1 MKKVLC
7 IALCL
12 MIIMSNF
19 TAVFAIENDYDNN
32 WAKNEIKYM
41 KNRGIV
47 SGYPDGSFKPD
58 NNMSKAEFYK
68 VINRIMGFT
77 NKSEINFSDVTTD
90 NWYYNDVAKGVA
102 AGYIIPAK
110 LLEADNKISRA
121 EVARIISVVF
131 SVEGDEK
138 ETEKFTD
145 YNIIPD
151 NLKAIIGG
159 LKKNGFISGYPDGSF
174 RFNAEITRAEVVKM
188 LHNIVGEIV
197 NEKGIVSNNVEK
209 SLVVNITDV
218 SLKEMEIGGN
228 LYLTE
233 GIGEGAVSLDKV
245 IVKNTTIINGGGA
258 NSININNSELKS
270 LLLNKKANL
279 LNVVLSNTKADDVS
293 NLNQIKLELREAS
306 QIKNLELKDKAELIL
321 DKSSIVDKLSI
332 SGSNVSINAKG
343 TIKYIKSDSKFQ
355 INGVQAN
362 ANIEYKF
369 VDEKLTLL
377 NPTSSSGG
385 TGGNNGG
392 NPVPVTEYNVTFKLA
407 GGTIDGKTDDL
418 IVKVKEKA
426 TLTKPTDPIKADYNF
441 EGWYE
446 NTNGQKFDFSTK
458 ITKNIVLTAKW
469 MLKQVDPEDPKP
481 TVIAKYEPTSITNF
495 PFIHVEV
502 QNLDAAAKYSIE
514 YYITDENDA
523 AKLVESSIFNINE
536 KSGAIY
542 YDKNKF
548 ETINVKIYNQ
558 NEVLLYTF
566 EDVIPVLY
574 GEAPPTVDKS
584 KLNATISSAQAKN
597 EKDYTPESWS
607 VFAQALEA
615 AIAVKNKA
623 TADQAEVDTALG
635 NLNVAMLAL
644 IVKSTDP
651 IPALTA
657 KYYPDFLSTFGHVEI
672 DSLINL
678 SQAAKFIVEFHLS
691 PNDDGSE
698 NIKRTSLKPIAE
710 RTTDLVFYSP
720 STTNYN
726 TIKILIY
733 DANSNL
739 IYTFENIVPIIVSE

>member
-19 TAVFAIENDYDNN
+19 TAVFAIENDYDIS

-41 KNRGIV
+41 KNRGVV

-77 NKSEINFSDVTTD
+77 SKSEISFSDVTTD
-90 NWYYNDVAKGVA
+90 NWYYNEVAKGVA

-110 LLEADNKISRA
+110 LLEADSKITRA

-145 YNIIPD
+145 YGIIPD

-159 LKKNGFISGYPDGSF
+159 LKKNGFINGYPDGSF
-174 RFNAEITRAEVVKM
+174 RFDAKITRAEVVKM

-197 NEKGIVSNNVEK
+197 NEKGIVSNNVDK

-218 SLKEMEIGGN
+218 SLKEMQVGGN

-233 GIGEGAVSLDKV
+233 GIGEGSVSLDKV

-258 NSININNSELKS
+258 NSVNINNSELKS
-270 LLLNKKANL
+270 LLLNKRANL
-279 LNVVLSNTKADDVS
+279 LNVVLSNTKADAVS
-293 NLNQIKLELREAS
+293 NSNQTKLELREAS

-321 DKSSIVDKLSI
+321 DKNSIIDKLII
-332 SGSNVSINAKG
+332 SGSEVSINAKG
-343 TIKYIKSDSKFQ
+343 SIKYIKSDSKFK
-355 INGVQAN
+355 INGIQAN

-377 NPTSSSGG
+377 NPSGG
-385 TGGNNGG
+385 ETGGNNGG
-392 NPVPVTEYNVTFKLA
+392 NPVPVAEYTVTFKLA
-407 GGTIDGKTDDL
+407 GGTINGKTDDV
-418 IVKVKEKA
+418 IVKVKEKT
-426 TLTKPTDPIKADYNF
+426 TLAKPTDPIKANYNF

-446 NTNGQKFDFSTK
+446 NTSGQKFDFATV

-469 MLKQVDPEDPKP
+469 TLKQVDPEDPKP
-481 TVIAKYEPTSITNF
+481 TVIVKYEPTSITNF

-514 YYITDENDA
+514 YFIIGENDET
-523 AKLVESSIFNINE
+523 KLVDSPIFNINE

-548 ETINVKIYNQ
+548 DTINVKIYNQ
-558 NEVLLYTF
+558 NEELIYTF
-566 EDVIPVLY
+566 EDIIPALY
-574 GEAPPTVDKS
+574 GEAPPSVDKS
-584 KLNATISSAQAKN
+584 KLNAAISLAIAKN
-597 EKDYTPESWS
+597 ENDYTPESWS

-615 AIAVKNKA
+615 AKAINNKS
-623 TADQAEVDTALG
+623 TASQAEVDAALS

-644 IVKSTDP
+644 VVKSTDP
-651 IPALTA
+651 IPALSA
-657 KYYPDFLSTFGHVEI
+657 KFYPGFISTFGQVEI

-678 SQAAKFIVEFHLS
+678 SQAAKFIVEYHLS

-698 NIKRTSLKPIAE
+698 NIKRTSLTPIAD
-710 RTTDLVFYSP
+710 RTTDLVFYYP
-720 STTNYN
+720 SSTNYN

-733 DANSNL
+733 DANDSL